1 MNAIDLIFSKPV
13 FQALGWALINFV
25 WQGTVVA
32 MILATANIFLQR
44 RSANARYVAACI
56 ALIFML
62 VLPIGTAL
70 FSSPKSLTS
79 SSVLSSDTSTSDYQ
93 KPRTVNSTDLAQAP
107 NTTIAAP
114 AQPVATPFIQ
124 T

>member
-1 MNAIDLIFSKPV
+1 MNTIDLVFAKPV

-56 ALIFML
+56 ALFFML
-62 VLPIGTAL
+62 ALPIGTAL
-70 FSSPKSLTS
+70 FSSPKSISS
-79 SSVLSSDTSTSDYQ
+79 SSVINNVTSVSDNQ
-93 KPRTVNSTDLAQAP
+93 KPASVISP
-107 NTTIAAP
+107 NPNRP
-114 AQPVATPFIQ
+114 AE
-124 T
+124 